1 VKIEQHQEADSDN
14 YYVWL
19 YEGSQWKQKLY
30 GGSALTLLNLN
41 QTTARGAFHDATKA
55 RAAKVEDATRSI
67 VRDDDDSPL
76 VTPPT
81 LSYLIPNKYTASE
94 ETLIDKGGS
103 KRCKRRRKLSSST
116 SFTTRISADHTKRV
130 TIQQEDIQLAR
141 RLHAAWGALV

>member
-1 VKIEQHQEADSDN
+1 VKFEQHQEADSDH

-19 YEGSQWKQKLY
+19 YEDSQWKQKLY
-30 GGSALTLLNLN
+30 GASALALLNLN

-76 VTPPT
+76 VNPPT
-81 LSYLIPNKYTASE
+81 LSYLIPNKSASE
-94 ETLIDKGGS
+94 ETLMDKGES
-103 KRCKRRRKLSSST
+103 KHCKRRRKFSSST

-141 RLHAAWGALV
+141 RLHAAWGAPV